1 MDNHLI
7 RFQKKKFLFLDFE
20 TFNVCLS
27 DKFNLPWQVATI
39 LVETVE
45 DNKGRIINQ
54 ERGRQDLYLKWDT
67 DLKISKEAKIITKYS
82 DSKFKK
88 RCIPEEEAFKIIY
101 SLVEKADYLVG
112 HNFLGFDIYLLRNWY
127 RKHGKNYDSLPHKT
141 LDTFAMAKSVALNHP
156 YKNNECSLLDFQMK
170 MIGIRKKGIRTSL
183 GALGKSNQIE
193 HDYSKLHDALVDLEL
208 NVKVWD
214 KLKYQIDF

>member
-39 LVETVE
+39 LIETIE
-45 DNKGRIINQ
+45 DDKGKIKAE
-54 ERGRQDLYLKWDT
+54 ERGRHDLYLKWDT
-67 DLKISKEAKIITKYS
+67 DLKISKEAKRITKYS
-82 DSKFKK
+82 DTKFKS
-88 RCIPEEEAFKIIY
+88 RCIPEEEGFNIIY
-101 SLVEKADYLVG
+101 DLVEKSDYLVG

-127 RKHGKNYDSLPHKT
+127 RKYGKNYDSLPHKT
-141 LDTFAMAKSVALNHP
+141 LDTFAIAKSVALAHR
-156 YKNNECSLLDFQMK
+156 YKNNECSLLDFQIK
-170 MIGIRKKGIRTSL
+170 MIGIRKRGLKTSL
-183 GALGKSNQIE
+183 GALGKSNNIE
-193 HDYSKLHDALVDLEL
+193 HNYASLHDALVDLEL
-208 NVKVWD
+208 NVKIWD

>member
-39 LVETVE
+39 LIETIE
-45 DNKGRIINQ
+45 DNKGKIKAE

-67 DLKISKEAKIITKYS
+67 DLKISKEAKRITKYS
-82 DSKFKK
+82 DTKFKS
-88 RCIPEEEAFKIIY
+88 RCIPEEEGFNIIY
-101 SLVEKADYLVG
+101 DLVEKSDYLVG

-127 RKHGKNYDSLPHKT
+127 RKYGKNYDSLPHKT
-141 LDTFAMAKSVALNHP
+141 LDTFAIAKSVALAHR

-170 MIGIRKKGIRTSL
+170 MIGIRKRGLKTSL
-183 GALGKSNQIE
+183 GALGKSNNIE
-193 HDYSKLHDALVDLEL
+193 HNYASLHDALVDLEL
-208 NVKVWD
+208 NVKIWD

>member
-7 RFQKKKFLFLDFE
+7 RFQKKKFLFMDFE

-45 DNKGRIINQ
+45 DSKGRLKNR
-54 ERGRQDLYLKWDT
+54 ELGRQDLYLKWDT
-67 DLKISKEAKIITKYS
+67 DLKISKEAKRITRYS
-82 DSKFKK
+82 DSKFNKL
-88 RCIPEEEAFKIIY
+88 CIPEEEAFQTIY
-101 SLVEKADYLVG
+101 DLVEKCDYLVG

-141 LDTFAMAKSVALNHP
+141 LDTFAMAKSVALGYG

-170 MIGIRKKGIRTSL
+170 MISIRKKGIRTSL
-183 GALGKSNQIE
+183 GAVGKSNNID
-193 HDYSKLHDALVDLEL
+193 HNYANLHDALVDLEL

-214 KLKYQIDF
+214 KLKFQIDF

>member
-39 LVETVE
+39 LIETIE
-45 DNKGRIINQ
+45 DDKGKIKAEQ
-54 ERGRQDLYLKWDT
+54 RGRQDLYLKWDT
-67 DLKISKEAKIITKYS
+67 DLKISKEAKRITKYS
-82 DSKFKK
+82 DTKFKS
-88 RCIPEEEAFKIIY
+88 RCIPEEEGFNIIY
-101 SLVEKADYLVG
+101 DLVEKSDYLVG

-127 RKHGKNYDSLPHKT
+127 RKYGKNYDSLPHKT
-141 LDTFAMAKSVALNHP
+141 LDTFAIAKSVALAHR
-156 YKNNECSLLDFQMK
+156 YKNNECSLLDFQIK
-170 MIGIRKKGIRTSL
+170 MIGIRKRGLKTSL
-183 GALGKSNQIE
+183 GALGKSNNIE
-193 HDYSKLHDALVDLEL
+193 HNYASLHDALVDLEL
-208 NVKVWD
+208 NVKIWD

>member
-1 MDNHLI
+1 M
-7 RFQKKKFLFLDFE
+7 DFE

-45 DNKGRIINQ
+45 DSKGRLKNR
-54 ERGRQDLYLKWDT
+54 ELGRQDLYLKWDT
-67 DLKISKEAKIITKYS
+67 DLKISKEAKRITRYS
-82 DSKFKK
+82 DSKFNKL
-88 RCIPEEEAFKIIY
+88 CIPEEEAFQTIY
-101 SLVEKADYLVG
+101 DLVEKCDYLVG

-141 LDTFAMAKSVALNHP
+141 LDTFAMAKSVALGYG

-170 MIGIRKKGIRTSL
+170 MISIRKKGIRTSL
-183 GALGKSNQIE
+183 GAVGKSNNID
-193 HDYSKLHDALVDLEL
+193 HNYANLHDALVDLEL

-214 KLKYQIDF
+214 KLKFQIDF

>member
-27 DKFNLPWQVATI
+27 DEFNLPWQVATI

-45 DNKGRIINQ
+45 DNKGRIINR

-88 RCIPEEEAFKIIY
+88 RCIPEGEAFEIIY
-101 SLVEKADYLVG
+101 SLVEQADYLVG

-127 RKHGKNYDSLPHKT
+127 RKHGKNYDNLPHKT

-156 YKNNECSLLDFQMK
+156 YKNNECSLLEFQMK
-170 MIGIRKKGIRTSL
+170 MIGIRKKGIKTSL